1 VLRAVQFAS
10 GDLLYLYIR
19 ATIMSFPARMELVAF
34 TLHAHLP
41 LVSLA
46 ACLGFHVLGSLP

>member
-1 VLRAVQFAS
+1 VQFAS

-34 TLHAHLP
+34 MLHAHLP